1 MTIAPLVS
9 NWYKD
14 QEKSVEKG
22 SSYEWS
28 VMLAGGRGGFA
39 PGSIWWYMGVCPAER
54 AEHLGARRANGAGIA
69 IR

>member
-22 SSYEWS
+22 NCYEWS

-39 PGSIWWYMGVCPAER
+39 PGSIWWHMGVCPAE
-54 AEHLGARRANGAGIA
+54 
-69 IR
+69 